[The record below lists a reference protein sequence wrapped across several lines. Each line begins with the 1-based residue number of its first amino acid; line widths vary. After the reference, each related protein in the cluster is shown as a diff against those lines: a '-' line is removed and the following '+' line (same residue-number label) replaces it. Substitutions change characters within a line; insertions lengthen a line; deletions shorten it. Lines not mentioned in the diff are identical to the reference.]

1 MIQQS
6 HSWANIQRKLL
17 FKNIHAT
24 NIHSRTA
31 YSEVILMFTDQ
42 KIDKE
47 DVVYRYTQW
56 NITQPLK
63 RMKYYHLQL
72 HGWTQIIIQSEVY

>member
-17 FKNIHAT
+17 FKKIHAT

-42 KIDKE
+42 QIDKE
-47 DVVYRYTQW
+47 DVVNTSHLSDSW
-56 NITQPLK
+56 FSTELVITKDFFNLWK
-63 RMKYYHLQL
+63 C
-72 HGWTQIIIQSEVY
+72 S